1 MSAKVDGIIA
11 PCERAPMPEVE
22 PAVIVIFGASGD
34 LSKRK
39 LIPALYDLFHAGCLK
54 RNFAVLGVGQAA
66 WSDGEFRTTM
76 RAGAEK
82 SEDVDN
88 FQAAKW
94 EEFVQHLTYL
104 TGDLTN
110 DATYSEVAARSEKL
124 HEQIAP
130 DGAHN
135 RLFYFSTP
143 PSLAPVMVK
152 HLGAAGL
159 QDESK
164 GWSRIIIEKP
174 FGRDL
179 TSAQSLNAEIA
190 SVFAEHQ
197 VFRIDHYL
205 GKETVQN
212 ILVFRFG
219 NTLFEPVW
227 NRNYIDYVEITA
239 AETLGIGGRAG
250 YYEEAGALRD
260 MVANHLLQLL
270 ALTAMEPPVAFDADS
285 VREEKVQVFRS
296 IRPMT
301 PDDVARK
308 TVRGQYGA
316 GQVEDQQVPAYRDE
330 QGVKQDSNT
339 ETFVAVEFCIENWR
353 WAGVPFY
360 VRTGKRL
367 ADKVSEIAIHFR
379 RTPQALF
386 ARTPEDRIEPNVIV
400 LRIQPDEGMTVT
412 VAAKLP
418 GMEMHAGTIHMV
430 FNYESGFGVR
440 TAAAYE
446 TLLLDALQGDATLFT
461 RRDETEAEWRLI
473 TPIEEAWA
481 AQPPP
486 QFPNYAAG
494 SDGPRAADE
503 LLARA
508 GHHWRALQ
516 ASHID
521 TQAASD
527 LVSQQTTDG
536 AHVQAQAGEAAQ
548 A

>member
-1 MSAKVDGIIA
+1 MSARVEGVIA
-11 PCERAPMPEVE
+11 PCERAPLPEVE
-22 PAVIVIFGASGD
+22 PSVIIIFGASGD
-34 LSKRK
+34 LAKRK
-39 LIPALYDLFHAGCLK
+39 LLPALYDLFHAGCLK
-54 RNFAVLGVGQAA
+54 RNFAVLGVGQSP
-66 WSDGEFRTTM
+66 WTDEEFRTTM
-76 RAGAEK
+76 REGTSA
-82 SEDVDN
+82 SEDVDA
-88 FQAAKW
+88 FDEGKW
-94 EEFVQHLTYL
+94 QEFAPHLTYMS
-104 TGDLTN
+104 GDLTA
-110 DATYSEVAARSEKL
+110 DATYAEIAARLEKL
-124 HEQIAP
+124 HAQVAA
-130 DGAHN
+130 DGAQN

-143 PSLAPVMVK
+143 PSLAPAIVQ

-159 QDESK
+159 NSEQN

-179 TSAQSLNAEIA
+179 KSAQALNTEIA
-190 SVFAEHQ
+190 AVFAEHQ

-219 NTLFEPVW
+219 NSLFEPVW

-239 AETLGIGGRAG
+239 AETLGVGGRAG

-270 ALTAMEPPVAFDADS
+270 ALTTMEPPVAFDADS

-296 IRPMT
+296 IKPMT
-301 PDDVARK
+301 PEDVARS

-316 GQVEDQQVPAYRDE
+316 GKTEGQSAPAYRDE
-330 QGVKQDSNT
+330 PGVKKDSLT
-339 ETFVAVEFCIENWR
+339 ETYVAIEFCIENWR

-367 ADKVSEIAIHFR
+367 ARRVTEVAVHLK
-379 RTPQALF
+379 RTPQTLF
-386 ARTPEDRIEPNVIV
+386 VRTSADQIEPNCIV

-412 VAAKLP
+412 LAAKLP
-418 GMEMHAGTIHMV
+418 GMEMQTGTVHMV

-473 TPIEEAWA
+473 TPIEDAWA
-481 AQPPP
+481 KLPPP

-494 SDGPRAADE
+494 SDGPKEADQ

-508 GHHWRALQ
+508 EHHWRTLGESHEDAQLAADAQ
-516 ASHID
+516 QSSDNETVKVKAEEAS
-521 TQAASD
+521 
-527 LVSQQTTDG
+527 
-536 AHVQAQAGEAAQ
+536 
-548 A
+548 

>member
-1 MSAKVDGIIA
+1 MSAKVEGVVA
-11 PCERAPMPEVE
+11 PCERAPLPEVE
-22 PAVIVIFGASGD
+22 PSVIVIFGASGD

-66 WSDGEFRTTM
+66 WSDEEFRATM
-76 RAGAEK
+76 REGAAA
-82 SEDVDN
+82 SEEVDN
-88 FQAAKW
+88 FQDAKW
-94 EEFVQHLTYL
+94 QEFAPHLTYM
-104 TGDLTN
+104 TGDLQA
-110 DATYSEVAARSEKL
+110 DATYAEVAARLTRL
-124 HEQIAP
+124 HAQV
-130 DGAHN
+130 GAGDRQN

-143 PSLAPVMVK
+143 PSLAPVIVR

-159 QDESK
+159 NGEEH
-164 GWSRIIIEKP
+164 GWSRIVVEKP

-179 TSAQSLNAEIA
+179 KSAQALNAEIA
-190 SVFAEHQ
+190 AVFAEHQ

-219 NTLFEPVW
+219 NSLFEPVW

-239 AETLGIGGRAG
+239 AETLGVGGRAG

-296 IRPMT
+296 IRPMQ
-301 PDDVARK
+301 PEDVARR
-308 TVRGQYGA
+308 TVRGQYGPGRA
-316 GQVEDQQVPAYRDE
+316 EGKQAPGYRAE
-330 QGVKQDSNT
+330 QGVAQDSKT
-339 ETFVAVEFCIENWR
+339 ETYVAVEFCIENWR

-367 ADKVSEIAIHFR
+367 ARKVTEIAVHLK
-379 RTPQALF
+379 RTPQTLF
-386 ARTPEDRIEPNVIV
+386 VRREDEQIEPNCIV

-412 VAAKLP
+412 IATKLP
-418 GMEMHAGTIHMV
+418 GMEMHTGTVHMV

-461 RRDETEAEWRLI
+461 RRDETEAEWRLV

-481 AQPPP
+481 QQAPP

-494 SDGPRAADE
+494 SDGPVAANE

-508 GHHWRALQ
+508 GHHWRTLGE
-516 ASHID
+516 SHEDAKLAAAPISTD
-521 TQAASD
+521 T
-527 LVSQQTTDG
+527 G
-536 AHVQAQAGEAAQ
+536 AKAQAQAEEAAHS
-548 A
+548 

>member
-1 MSAKVDGIIA
+1 MAVTIEGTVTPCATA
-11 PCERAPMPEVE
+11 PLPEVE

-39 LIPALYDLFHAGCLK
+39 LVPALFDLFHGGCLK
-54 RNFAVLGVGQAA
+54 RNFAVLGLGQAP
-66 WSDGEFRTTM
+66 WTDEEFRATM
-76 RAGAEK
+76 REGTAQ
-82 SEDVDN
+82 SEDVDE
-88 FQAAKW
+88 FT
-94 EEFVQHLTYL
+94 EEAWQEFAPHLNYL
-104 TGDLTN
+104 QGDLKAA
-110 DATYSEVAARSEKL
+110 ATYAEVAARSAKL

-130 DGAHN
+130 AGPRN

-143 PSLAPVMVK
+143 PSLAPVIVQQ
-152 HLGAAGL
+152 LGAAGL
-159 QDESK
+159 NDETA
-164 GWSRIIIEKP
+164 GWSRVIVEKP

-179 TSAQSLNAEIA
+179 KSAQTLNAEIA
-190 SVFAEHQ
+190 AVFAEHQ

-212 ILVFRFG
+212 VLIFRFG
-219 NTLFEPVW
+219 NSLFEPVW

-239 AETLGIGGRAG
+239 AETLGVGNRAG

-285 VREEKVQVFRS
+285 VREEKVQVLRS

-301 PDDVARK
+301 PAEVAQR
-308 TVRGQYGA
+308 TVRGQYDA
-316 GQVEDQQVPAYRDE
+316 GRISGEAVPAYRAE
-330 QGVKQDSNT
+330 PGVKQGSTT
-339 ETFVAVEFCIENWR
+339 ETYVAVEFCIDNWR

-367 ADKVSEIAIHFR
+367 ARRVTEVAVHLK

-386 ARTPEDRIEPNVIV
+386 ARTSADRVEPNVIV

-412 VAAKLP
+412 VAAKQP
-418 GMEMHAGTIHMV
+418 GMEMRAGTVHMV

-473 TPIEEAWA
+473 TPIEDAWA
-481 AQPPP
+481 EQPAPDL
-486 QFPNYAAG
+486 PNYAAG
-494 SDGPRAADE
+494 TDGPRAAAD
-503 LLARA
+503 LLAHS
-508 GHHWRALQ
+508 GHHWRTLGE
-516 ASHID
+516 SHED
-521 TQAASD
+521 AKAAAETPQS
-527 LVSQQTTDG
+527 TTDTG
-536 AHVQAQAGEAAQ
+536 VKVQAGEAARS
-548 A
+548 

>member
-1 MSAKVDGIIA
+1 MSARVEGVIA
-11 PCERAPMPEVE
+11 PCERAPLPEVE
-22 PAVIVIFGASGD
+22 PSIIVIFGASGD
-34 LSKRK
+34 LAKRK
-39 LIPALYDLFHAGCLK
+39 LLPALYDLFHAGCLK
-54 RNFAVLGVGQAA
+54 RNFAVLGVGQSP
-66 WSDGEFRTTM
+66 WSDEEFRTTM
-76 RAGAEK
+76 HEGTST
-82 SEDVDN
+82 SEDVDA
-88 FQAAKW
+88 FDEGKW
-94 EEFVQHLTYL
+94 HEFAPHLTYM
-104 TGDLTN
+104 TGDLTA
-110 DATYSEVAARSEKL
+110 DATYTEIAARLEKL
-124 HEQIAP
+124 HAQVAP
-130 DGAHN
+130 DGPQN

-143 PSLAPVMVK
+143 PSLAPAIVQ
-152 HLGAAGL
+152 HLGAAKL
-159 QDESK
+159 NQETN
-164 GWSRIIIEKP
+164 GWARIIIEKP

-179 TSAQSLNAEIA
+179 KSAQGLNAEIA
-190 SVFAEHQ
+190 AVFSEHQ

-219 NTLFEPVW
+219 NSLFEPVW

-239 AETLGIGGRAG
+239 AETLGVGGRAG

-270 ALTAMEPPVAFDADS
+270 ALTTMEPPVAFDADS

-296 IRPMT
+296 IKPMT
-301 PDDVARK
+301 PEDVARR

-316 GQVEDQQVPAYRDE
+316 GRIEGKDVPAYRAE
-330 QGVKQDSNT
+330 PGVKKDSLT
-339 ETFVAVEFCIENWR
+339 ETFVAIEFCIENWR

-367 ADKVSEIAIHFR
+367 ARRVTEVAVHLK
-379 RTPQALF
+379 RTPQTLF
-386 ARTPEDRIEPNVIV
+386 VRSNTDQIEPNCIV

-412 VAAKLP
+412 LAAKLP
-418 GMEMHAGTIHMV
+418 GMEMQTGTVHMV

-481 AQPPP
+481 KLPPP

-494 SDGPRAADE
+494 SDGPKEADQ

-508 GHHWRALQ
+508 NHHWRALGE
-516 ASHID
+516 SHED
-521 TQAASD
+521 AQLAAD
-527 LVSQQTTDG
+527 AQQSS
-536 AHVQAQAGEAAQ
+536 AGETVKVKAEEAS
-548 A
+548 